1 MRWCAKLGFQASG
14 LRGFVLFGFGIFL
27 FGTEY
32 TGYFLHLIWFSG
44 WSTWWGGAAHR
55 WHNSGSIAVLNRSLG
70 HGFELLDLLFRDWI
84 QGILDYN
91 FISLFVLYVWLWEH
105 ILLSPWHLGPV
116 TQYVL
121 YLQTVWHHPSP
132 GFQGINSKCI
142 YIFILLFILN
152 PPRLNESRS
161 FGTEIWPKGRWSTWA
176 HLRISWIWWK
186 PHDLSANSPNLGRKK
201 STVLVWV
208 GFGFMFSSL

>member
-1 MRWCAKLGFQASG
+1 MFCLDLVFFDLGLST
-14 LRGFVLFGFGIFL
+14 LGI
-27 FGTEY
+27 
-32 TGYFLHLIWFSG
+32 FLHLIWFSG

-152 PPRLNESRS
+152 PPRYSRWHQLDS
-161 FGTEIWPKGRWSTWA
+161 GLDQWKKERCACVGGFWMCFPVCSLPNKWVDQWMCS
-176 HLRISWIWWK
+176 IS
-186 PHDLSANSPNLGRKK
+186 S
-201 STVLVWV
+201 V
-208 GFGFMFSSL
+208 